1 MTDEQR
7 SPAARARAETALV
20 RLLREIGDEAPF
32 RVVLGGLVPA
42 VLARDTTGVIP
53 GHPQDRFAD
62 KATDRGV
69 AATAA
74 DGPRAC
80 PASW

>member
-20 RLLREIGDEAPF
+20 RLLHEMGDEAPF
-32 RVVLGGLVPA
+32 LVVLGGLVPA

-53 GHPQDRFAD
+53 EHPQDRFA
-62 KATDRGV
+62 RGNCRRRPPRVPSLVV
-69 AATAA
+69 A
-74 DGPRAC
+74 
-80 PASW
+80 